1 MIRRPPRSTLFPYTT
16 LFRSIPNLLQ
26 EDQLSRS
33 SMFKCVPNS
42 LLARSHQTSIDS
54 AKTPSR
60 STAIFNL
67 SREVLDKRTLFHAA
81 RAFNLENYNSEALCR
96 RRRLYFKESTR

>member
-67 SREVLDKRTLFHAA
+67 ARDEWDKRTDRPLV
-81 RAFNLENYNSEALCR
+81 RAFNLENYSGRAPCR
-96 RRRLYFKESTR
+96 KR